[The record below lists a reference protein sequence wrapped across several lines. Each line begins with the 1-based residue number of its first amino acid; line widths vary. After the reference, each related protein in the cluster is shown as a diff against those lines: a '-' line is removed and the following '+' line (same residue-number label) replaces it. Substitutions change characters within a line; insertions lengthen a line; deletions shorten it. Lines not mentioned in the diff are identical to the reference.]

1 MNALKIRLIQQILET
16 QDESLLKMLWE
27 IVKLNQEHMEN
38 QQMLEPTFSDYAN
51 MHSSDIQQSIDSFLI
66 PNLQKTIISNMY
78 EYKFIRIRTSIWSG
92 LPKQDYRKVI
102 QTEAKEGW
110 RLIQILTPTGISM
123 LPSFYELIFERLKA
137 EFV

>member
-1 MNALKIRLIQQILET
+1 
-16 QDESLLKMLWE
+16 
-27 IVKLNQEHMEN
+27 
-38 QQMLEPTFSDYAN
+38 
-51 MHSSDIQQSIDSFLI
+51 
-66 PNLQKTIISNMY
+66 MY

-102 QTEAKEGW
+102 QAETKEGW
-110 RLIQILTPTGISM
+110 RLIQILTRTGISM

>member
-1 MNALKIRLIQQILET
+1 MNNQGIIIQWNLPF
-16 QDESLLKMLWE
+16 LAPAMVE
-27 IVKLNQEHMEN
+27 IQ
-38 QQMLEPTFSDYAN
+38 TFKKV
-51 MHSSDIQQSIDSFLI
+51 LI
-66 PNLQKTIISNMY
+66 PFSILNIQITTIINMY

-102 QTEAKEGW
+102 QAETKEGW

>member
-1 MNALKIRLIQQILET
+1 MLQKFNIALIL
-16 QDESLLKMLWE
+16 
-27 IVKLNQEHMEN
+27 
-38 QQMLEPTFSDYAN
+38 
-51 MHSSDIQQSIDSFLI
+51 FLT
-66 PNLQKTIISNMY
+66 PNLQKTIIFNMY

-102 QTEAKEGW
+102 QSEAKEGW